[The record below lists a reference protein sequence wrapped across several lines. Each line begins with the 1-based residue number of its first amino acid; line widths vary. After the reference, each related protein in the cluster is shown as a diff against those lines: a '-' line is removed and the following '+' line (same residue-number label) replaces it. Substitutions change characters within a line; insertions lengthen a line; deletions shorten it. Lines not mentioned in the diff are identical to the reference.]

1 MIICRCGILVLGVFS
16 FLVDF
21 SHALPHEWTLFGAQ
35 DNRNVGHLNLPLV
48 KLPRRPGE
56 KNVKSDESPDLL
68 AELALSTPNE
78 HSKRDL
84 PWTLDEDGY
93 PDTAKDLRV
102 SWEEWVG
109 DSPRRAREEHH
120 EKRDA
125 LKTSSSSSSSPSTT
139 KLLKRGS
146 RWTAAEELLLIKLR
160 DEENM
165 PWSEVAAQ
173 FPGRTYRALS
183 LKYYILKGP
192 PSKTRGRYR
201 DWTDEEEE
209 LLMKLA
215 SMDMSWK
222 ERAEKFSGRSDAALR
237 VHYNKLMLGEAVPS
251 TVQDLY
257 TDEEDQRLLRL
268 REEDLT
274 WEEVTRQFEGRSVNS
289 VKKRYR
295 MIADKSKH
303 PRWTPGEEEQLLE
316 ALEVGMTRKEIAE
329 HFERTVRAVSNRARQ
344 LRFVSRR
351 KSTGPKARQEPI
363 YTDKEL
369 RLMRKLREEGV
380 TWLEISKE
388 HLPERSGLSLIL
400 RYRRYLE
407 ESKGE
412 GDET

>member
-56 KNVKSDESPDLL
+56 KNVKSDEAPVLL
-68 AELALSTPNE
+68 AELALSIPKE

-84 PWTLDEDGY
+84 PWMLDEDEY
-93 PDTAKDLRV
+93 PDTPKDLRV
-102 SWEEWVG
+102 SWEKSVG
-109 DSPRRAREEHH
+109 NSPGRATEERQKKRRGP
-120 EKRDA
+120 
-125 LKTSSSSSSSPSTT
+125 KTSPSPSPSTT

-146 RWTAAEELLLIKLR
+146 RWTVAEELLLMKLR

-173 FPGRTYRALS
+173 FPGRTYEAS
-183 LKYYILKGP
+183 SAKYYILKGP

-215 SMDMSWK
+215 SMDMSSK
-222 ERAEKFSGRSDAALR
+222 ERAEKFSGRSETALR
-237 VHYNKLMLGEAVPS
+237 VHYNKLMFGEAVPS

-274 WEEVTRQFEGRSVNS
+274 WEE
-289 VKKRYR
+289 
-295 MIADKSKH
+295 IA
-303 PRWTPGEEEQLLE
+303 R
-316 ALEVGMTRKEIAE
+316 
-329 HFERTVRAVSNRARQ
+329 
-344 LRFVSRR
+344 
-351 KSTGPKARQEPI
+351 
-363 YTDKEL
+363 
-369 RLMRKLREEGV
+369 
-380 TWLEISKE
+380 
-388 HLPERSGLSLIL
+388 
-400 RYRRYLE
+400 
-407 ESKGE
+407 
-412 GDET
+412 